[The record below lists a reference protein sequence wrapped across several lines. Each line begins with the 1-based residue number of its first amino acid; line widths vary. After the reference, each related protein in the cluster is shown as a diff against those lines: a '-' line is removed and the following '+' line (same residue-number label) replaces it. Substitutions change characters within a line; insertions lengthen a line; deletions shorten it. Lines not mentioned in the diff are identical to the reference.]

1 MGKIV
6 IYTLPTCRHCQLLKD
21 TLNHLQIPY
30 QYIDCIEHPA
40 IANNIESKLETNS
53 YPIIEFPSD
62 NIFNKS
68 VYLSPSGENNLATSP
83 HHRTFDTIDEAVDII
98 KSYLK

>member
-6 IYTLPTCRHCQLLKD
+6 IYTLPTCQHCQLLKN
-21 TLNHLQIPY
+21 TLNQLQIPY
-30 QYIDCIEHPA
+30 QYIDVNAHPA
-40 IANNIESKLETNS
+40 IGNNIESKLETRS

-68 VYLSPSGENNLATSP
+68 IYLSPSGENNLATSP
-83 HHRTFDTIDEAVDII
+83 HHRTFDNINEAVELI

>member
-1 MGKIV
+1 MLNNNNLYNWWKNIDKI
-6 IYTLPTCRHCQLLKD
+6 ILSIISTLFILGLFFSFVSTSF
-21 TLNHLQIPY
+21 
-30 QYIDCIEHPA
+30 
-40 IANNIESKLETNS
+40 IASDKLETNS

-62 NIFNKS
+62 NIFNQS
-68 VYLSPSGENNLATSP
+68 IYLSPSGENNLATSP

>member
-6 IYTLPTCRHCQLLKD
+6 IYTLPTCQHCQLLKD
-21 TLNHLQIPY
+21 TLNQLQIPY
-30 QYIDCIEHPA
+30 QYIDVNAHPA
-40 IANNIESKLETNS
+40 IGNNIESKLETRS

-68 VYLSPSGENNLATSP
+68 IYLSPSGENNLATSP
-83 HHRTFDTIDEAVDII
+83 HHRTFDNINEAVEII
-98 KSYLK
+98 KSYLQ

>member
-6 IYTLPTCRHCQLLKD
+6 IYTLPTCQHCQLLKD
-21 TLNHLQIPY
+21 TLNQLQIPY
-30 QYIDCIEHPA
+30 QYIDVNAHPA
-40 IANNIESKLETNS
+40 IGNNIESKLETRS
-53 YPIIEFPSD
+53 YPIIEFPSE
-62 NIFNKS
+62 NIFNQS

-83 HHRTFDTIDEAVDII
+83 HHRTFDNINEAVELI